1 MTMSDGTAIDW
12 DALLKWYLSADQL
25 IHSLDACCII
35 VEAMPDGD
43 APANLAAAEMLSR
56 REIGRRIAVGH
67 RLDNDAA
74 GIEGVNELVCAQI
87 PLEQGIPINGRPI
100 AHGHAS

>member
-43 APANLAAAEMLSR
+43 APANLAAAEMLSGVT
-56 REIGRRIAVGH
+56 REAE
-67 RLDNDAA
+67 LWLLAA
-74 GIEGVNELVCAQI
+74 L
-87 PLEQGIPINGRPI
+87 LR
-100 AHGHAS
+100 